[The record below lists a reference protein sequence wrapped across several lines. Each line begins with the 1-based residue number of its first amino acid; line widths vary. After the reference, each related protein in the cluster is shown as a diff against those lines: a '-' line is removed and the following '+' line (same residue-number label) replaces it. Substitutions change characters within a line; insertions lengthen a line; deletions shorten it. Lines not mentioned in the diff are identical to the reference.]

1 MDMKQVLVGIFAH
14 PDDES
19 FGPSGTLLNLVQDGV
34 DVHLL
39 LITDGE
45 AGANPTDAPDLGK
58 QRLDEWSRATEL
70 IGAKSTAALH
80 FPDGELS
87 HSMHI
92 AIGAALHAEMHR
104 ILESYAEPIELS
116 IMTFDLL
123 GLTGHLDHIAAGY
136 LATHQFYSLKYDTP
150 PNVSVKELW
159 YFCLSHEQA
168 PNKEWTDYYMPIGR
182 DDKHIN
188 RVIDVSNVLVRKY
201 AVMDAHESQ
210 AHDAAMQKQ
219 LGDKLLSKEHFHV
232 VS

>member
-1 MDMKQVLVGIFAH
+1 MKRVMVGIFAH

-19 FGPSGTLLNLVQDGV
+19 FGPSGTLMKQIADGT

-45 AGANPTDAPDLGK
+45 AGVNPSNAPDLGK
-58 QRLDEWSRATEL
+58 LRLDEWSRATQL
-70 IGAKSTAALH
+70 IGATSTAALH

-104 ILESYAEPIELS
+104 IIESYAEPIELS
-116 IMTFDLL
+116 IMTFELL
-123 GLTGHLDHIAAGY
+123 GLTGHLDHIAAAY
-136 LATHQFYSLKYDTP
+136 LATHQFYSLKYDLP
-150 PNVSVKELW
+150 PNVTLGELW
-159 YFCLSHEQA
+159 YYCLSQEQA

-182 DDKHIN
+182 DKAVIN
-188 RVIDVSNVLVRKY
+188 RVVDVTDVIDRKVS
-201 AVMDAHESQ
+201 VMEAHASQ
-210 AHDAAMQKQ
+210 AADADAQKQ
-219 LGDKLLSKEHFHV
+219 LGIELLSREHFTV

>member
-1 MDMKQVLVGIFAH
+1 MKKVMVGIFAH

-19 FGPSGTLLNLVQDGV
+19 FGPSGTLLKLVQDDV

-39 LITDGE
+39 LLTDGE
-45 AGANPTDAPDLGK
+45 AGANPQQAPDLGR

-104 ILESYAEPIELS
+104 IIGSYADDIELS
-116 IMTFDLL
+116 LMTFDLL

-136 LATHQFYSLKYDTP
+136 LATHQFYSLKYDTQP
-150 PNVSVKELW
+150 HVHIGELW
-159 YFCLSHEQA
+159 YYCLSRQQA
-168 PNKEWTDYYMPIGR
+168 PATEWTDYYMPMGR

-188 RVIDVSNVLVRKY
+188 RVVDISAVLERKY
-201 AVMDAHESQ
+201 AVMDAHASQ
-210 AHDAAMQKQ
+210 AHDAQTQKQ
-219 LGDKLLSKEHFHV
+219 LGDKLLSREHFYV

>member
-1 MDMKQVLVGIFAH
+1 MKRVMVGIFAH

-19 FGPSGTLLNLVQDGV
+19 FGPSGTLLKMAQD
-34 DVHLL
+34 DTDIHLL
-39 LITDGE
+39 LLTDGE
-45 AGANPTDAPDLGK
+45 AGANPSSVPDLGK

-70 IGAKSTAALH
+70 IGVKSTAALH

-104 ILESYAEPIELS
+104 IIESYAEPIKLS

-150 PNVSVKELW
+150 PQVSMGELW
-159 YFCLSHEQA
+159 YFCLSREQA
-168 PNKEWTDYYMPIGR
+168 PATEWTDYYLPMGR
-182 DDKHIN
+182 DEKHIN
-188 RVIDVSNVLVRKY
+188 RVIDISDFLPRKY
-201 AVMDAHESQ
+201 AVMDAHVSQ
-210 AHDAAMQKQ
+210 KHDADSQKQ
-219 LGDKLLSKEHFHV
+219 LGDKLLSREHFYV

>member
-1 MDMKQVLVGIFAH
+1 MKRVTVGIFAH

-19 FGPSGTLLNLVQDGV
+19 FGPSGTLLKMTQESI

-45 AGANPTDAPDLGK
+45 AGTNPTNTPDLGK
-58 QRLDEWSRATEL
+58 LRLDEWSRATEL
-70 IGAKSTAALH
+70 IGATSTAALH

-116 IMTFDLL
+116 LMTFDLL
-123 GLTGHLDHIAAGY
+123 GLTGHLDHVAAGY

-150 PNVSVKELW
+150 TTVTMGELW
-159 YFCLSHEQA
+159 YFCLSQQQA

-182 DDKHIN
+182 DKDFIN
-188 RVIDVSNVLVRKY
+188 RVIDVSDVLDRKL
-201 AVMDAHESQ
+201 AVMDAHASQ
-210 AHDAAMQKQ
+210 AADAATQKQ
-219 LGDKLLSKEHFHV
+219 LGSELLSREHFHV

>member
-1 MDMKQVLVGIFAH
+1 MIGIFAH

-19 FGPSGTLLNLVQDGV
+19 FGPSGTLIKQVQSGT

-45 AGANPTDAPDLGK
+45 GGTNPTNAPNLG
-58 QRLDEWSRATEL
+58 QIRLDEWNRATEL
-70 IGAKSTAALH
+70 IGATSTAALH

-104 ILESYAEPIELS
+104 IIDSYNEPITLDV
-116 IMTFDLL
+116 ITFDQL
-123 GLTGHLDHIAAGY
+123 GLTGHLDHIAVSFS
-136 LATHQFYSLKYDTP
+136 ATHQFFSLKSDTP
-150 PNVSVKELW
+150 NNVTMGELW
-159 YFCLSHEQA
+159 YFCLSREHA
-168 PNKEWTDYYMPIGR
+168 PNREWSDYYMPIGR
-182 DDKHIN
+182 DDEYIN
-188 RVIDVSNVLVRKY
+188 RVVDVRDVLTRKT

-210 AHDAAMQKQ
+210 THDAETQKQ
-219 LGDKLLSKEHFHV
+219 LGEELLGRECFHV

>member
-1 MDMKQVLVGIFAH
+1 MKKVLVGIFAH

-19 FGPSGTLLNLVQDGV
+19 FGPSGTLLKLVQDGV

-45 AGANPTDAPDLGK
+45 AGVNVLNTPDLGK
-58 QRLDEWSRATEL
+58 LRLDEWSRASEL
-70 IGAKSTAALH
+70 IGATSTAALH

-104 ILESYAEPIELS
+104 IIESYAEPIELS
-116 IMTFDLL
+116 VMTFDLL

-136 LATHQFYSLKYDTP
+136 LATHQFYSLKYDLPQGVTMG
-150 PNVSVKELW
+150 ELW
-159 YFCLSHEQA
+159 YYCLSRDQA
-168 PNKEWTDYYMPIGR
+168 PNQEWTDYYMPIGR
-182 DDKHIN
+182 DKDFIN
-188 RVIDVSNVLVRKY
+188 RIVDVSDVLSRKYTVID
-201 AVMDAHESQ
+201 AHGSQ
-210 AHDAAMQKQ
+210 SGDAATLKQ
-219 LGDKLLSKEHFHV
+219 LGDKLLSKEHFRV

>member
-1 MDMKQVLVGIFAH
+1 MKQVTVGIFAH

-19 FGPSGTLLNLVQDGV
+19 FGPSGTLLNMVQNGT

-45 AGANPTDAPDLGK
+45 AGSNPSNAPDLGK
-58 QRLDEWSRATEL
+58 LRLDEWSRATEL
-70 IGAKSTAALH
+70 IGARSTAALH

-104 ILESYAEPIELS
+104 IIESYAEPIELS

-150 PNVSVKELW
+150 ANVTMKELW
-159 YFCLSHEQA
+159 YYCLSREQA
-168 PNKEWTDYYMPIGR
+168 PSQEWTDYYMPIGR
-182 DDKHIN
+182 DDTFIN
-188 RVIDVSNVLVRKY
+188 RTVDVSDILQRKI
-201 AVMDAHESQ
+201 AVMDAHVSQ
-210 AHDAAMQKQ
+210 IADAETQKQ
-219 LGDKLLSKEHFHV
+219 LGTELLSREHFRV